1 MRSQIEYHLKIPS
14 TKKGCMLHKIRRLNF
29 LGQLNE
35 RGVNFHFEKNHVRMK
50 NYKWKNAF

>member
-1 MRSQIEYHLKIPS
+1 MRSQIEYHLKILS

>member
-1 MRSQIEYHLKIPS
+1 MRSQIEYHLKILS
-14 TKKGCMLHKIRRLNF
+14 TKKGCMLHKIGRLNF
-29 LGQLNE
+29 LRQLNE